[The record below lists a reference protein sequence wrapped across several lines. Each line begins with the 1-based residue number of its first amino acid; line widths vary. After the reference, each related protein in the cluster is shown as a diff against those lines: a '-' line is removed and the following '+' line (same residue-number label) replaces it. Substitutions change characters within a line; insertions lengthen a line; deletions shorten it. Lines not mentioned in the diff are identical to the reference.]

1 MRFGSLVVMEK
12 YFYDNLK
19 RGTME
24 NESNTNQCSRVQELQ
39 VDVQWLEKQ
48 DLQFYDDLPTKMGFN
63 HKLGDIS

>member
-48 DLQFYDDLPTKMGFN
+48 DLQFYDDLPTKMDFK

>member
-1 MRFGSLVVMEK
+1 MEK

-48 DLQFYDDLPTKMGFN
+48 DLQFYDDLPTKMGFK

>member
-1 MRFGSLVVMEK
+1 
-12 YFYDNLK
+12 
-19 RGTME
+19 ME

-48 DLQFYDDLPTKMGFN
+48 DLQFYDDLPTKMDFK